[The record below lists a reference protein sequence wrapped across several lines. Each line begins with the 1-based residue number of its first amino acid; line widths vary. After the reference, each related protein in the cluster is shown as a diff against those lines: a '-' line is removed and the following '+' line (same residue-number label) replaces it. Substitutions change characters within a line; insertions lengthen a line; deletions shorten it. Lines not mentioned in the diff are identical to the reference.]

1 MFTLYY
7 NKFLCSNISHLS
19 LLANFL
25 KKLLDCSEINSKSI
39 TGLYDKLRCKAGKP
53 PREKKSIGEKFKGWF
68 KPKN

>member
-1 MFTLYY
+1 M
-7 NKFLCSNISHLS
+7 KFLKLIPLLFILTLFNSNSV
-19 LLANFL
+19 AAETR
-25 KKLLDCSEINSKSI
+25 DCSEINSKSI